1 MRPSTFPDEGSEKRP
16 SLWFTVLLL
25 AAILAA
31 LAGLV
36 WSYSLAGRLTHAEAE
51 LASTQQ
57 QNRRLAGAL
66 AETNARLSVT
76 TESLGHTLGLTRQQ
90 IELRADELLNRQQ
103 ADTHRLERE
112 QQANRRQLSSVSTDV
127 AGVRTDVKT
136 VQTGLNKT
144 QTELVATE
152 AQMKTVMG
160 DLGVESGLVA
170 TNQKE
175 LEALR
180 QQGLRDY
187 YSFTLHK
194 HRKLAVASIAL
205 ELRKADPKHSRYT
218 LVVYSDDK
226 KIEKKNRTLDEPVQ
240 FYTGKQPMLFEL
252 VINQIGHNE
261 VSGYLAT
268 PKNAPQA
275 VKVGP

>member
-1 MRPSTFPDEGSEKRP
+1 MSRTTFPDDEAQVRHSVW
-16 SLWFTVLLL
+16 LTVLLWV
-25 AAILAA
+25 AIVAA

-66 AETNARLSVT
+66 SETNARLSVT
-76 TESLGHTLGLTRQQ
+76 TESLGHTLGLTRDQ
-90 IELRADELLNRQQ
+90 IEHRADELLNRQQ
-103 ADTHRLERE
+103 VETHRLERE
-112 QQANRRQLSSVSTDV
+112 QQASRQKLSTVSTDV
-127 AGVRTDVKT
+127 AGVRTDVNT

-144 QTELVATE
+144 QSELVQTE

-180 QQGLRDY
+180 QQGLRNY
-187 YSFTLHK
+187 YAFTLFK
-194 HRKLAVASIAL
+194 HRKLAVSSIAL
-205 ELRKADPKHSRYT
+205 ELRKADAKHNRYT
-218 LVVYSDDK
+218 LDVYSDDK
-226 KIEKKNRTLDEPVQ
+226 RIEKKNRSLDEPVQ
-240 FYTGKQPMLFEL
+240 FYTGKHPMLFEL
-252 VINQIGHNE
+252 VVNQIGHNE
-261 VSGYLAT
+261 VTGYLAT
-268 PKNAPQA
+268 PKDAPQA
-275 VKVGP
+275 VKVTP